1 MLPSDTGFYFLQQTI
16 RGFIMNDQVIRLF
29 HIINMLPRHQSV
41 GLTIPS
47 LKNKLLDKGY
57 DVSIRTMQRDMN
69 ALESIFMGIE
79 SVRRDDRSICWFW
92 AEDVPMHISKLTL
105 KQPWTDRRQS
115 SFNGPSSSNESLYY
129 DAA

>member
-1 MLPSDTGFYFLQQTI
+1 
-16 RGFIMNDQVIRLF
+16 MNNQVIRLY
-29 HIINMLPRHQSV
+29 HIINLLPRYHV
-41 GLTIPS
+41 MTLTTNL

-57 DVSIRTMQRDMN
+57 DVSIRTLQRDLN

-79 SVRRDDRSICWFW
+79 SARRDDRSICWFW

-115 SFNGPSSSNESLYY
+115 SFNGPSPSNENLYS

>member
-1 MLPSDTGFYFLQQTI
+1 
-16 RGFIMNDQVIRLF
+16 MNVQVIRLF

-57 DVSIRTMQRDMN
+57 DVSIRTLQRDMN